1 MLTMETQIFI
11 FILISLAITMALV
24 MAEEHHKHS
33 EWRHGWEDGKS
44 EIAGRMALLS

>member
-1 MLTMETQIFI
+1 MLTMEIQILLFI
-11 FILISLAITMALV
+11 AISIAITMALV

-44 EIAGRMALLS
+44 EISGRMALLG